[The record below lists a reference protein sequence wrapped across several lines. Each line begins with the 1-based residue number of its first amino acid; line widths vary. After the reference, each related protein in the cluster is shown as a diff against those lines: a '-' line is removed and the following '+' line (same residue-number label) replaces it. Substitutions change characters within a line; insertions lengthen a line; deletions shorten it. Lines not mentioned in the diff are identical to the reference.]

1 VSLPTSNL
9 RRIAAIVAAAVVLLL
24 VLTQLFLPGI
34 GESAIEDRLTEGG
47 GIAEASLSATPAAR
61 LLWGSGDRIEISA
74 TGLDLDLDEP
84 DPEVFKDLDRFDE
97 VQIVVS
103 SSRVGPVD
111 LETFIL
117 TRDGDGPYSLES
129 GGSTSA
135 GDVAEFFAD
144 DASLPGADILGGIIS
159 ATGVG
164 GTDLDVQ
171 LDMELTSDD
180 GRIEV
185 TEGEGEIAG
194 VPTGPLAAVVTQAIL
209 ERL

>member
-1 VSLPTSNL
+1 MPLPTSTL
-9 RRIAAIVAAAVVLLL
+9 GRIAAIAAAAVVLLL
-24 VLTQLFLPGI
+24 VLTQLLLPGI
-34 GESAIEDRLTEGG
+34 GEGAIEDRLTEGG
-47 GIAEASLSATPAAR
+47 GVAEASLSATPAAR

-74 TGLDLDLDEP
+74 MGLDLELDET
-84 DPEVFKDLDRFDE
+84 DPEVFEELDRFGDVE
-97 VQIVVS
+97 IVVS
-103 SSRVGPVD
+103 SSRAGPVELD
-111 LETFIL
+111 TFVL
-117 TRDGDGPYSLES
+117 TRDGDGPYSLEAD
-129 GGSTSA
+129 GATSA
-135 GDVAEFFAD
+135 ADLAEFFAD

-171 LDMELTSDD
+171 LDMALTSDD